1 MGSRGIRE
9 DGPEYQDLGVMDTLP
24 TFKNWEDSHFRGGGG
39 ALNIFMFNLLRNGVD
54 TRHPKTC

>member
-1 MGSRGIRE
+1 MGGAPHSSGHRRGEEGGVGSRGIRE

-39 ALNIFMFNLLRNGVD
+39 E
-54 TRHPKTC
+54 H